1 MGKVFSFA
9 FWVKIAAKSNQG
21 FLLIFLIEIKYY
33 LDRESLHCIQKS
45 PLTLQKAI
53 E

>member
-1 MGKVFSFA
+1 LKTDRYIFFKKPLYLMGKVFSFA

-33 LDRESLHCIQKS
+33 LD
-45 PLTLQKAI
+45 
-53 E
+53 